1 MPDEVDLDEGLLLG
15 HGRELDLLHT
25 HDLVSGKL
33 VHEAIEVELALGAFA
48 LNMVGDLVGGADL
61 LVDDAGLV
69 LAQLTR
75 DLGGGDVDGRVHV
88 LFALFDADDIGL
100 SRAR

>member
-1 MPDEVDLDEGLLLG
+1 MRSISIRASSSVMGANSISF
-15 HGRELDLLHT
+15 T

-88 LFALFDADDIGL
+88 LFALFDADDMAF
-100 SRAR
+100 SAR